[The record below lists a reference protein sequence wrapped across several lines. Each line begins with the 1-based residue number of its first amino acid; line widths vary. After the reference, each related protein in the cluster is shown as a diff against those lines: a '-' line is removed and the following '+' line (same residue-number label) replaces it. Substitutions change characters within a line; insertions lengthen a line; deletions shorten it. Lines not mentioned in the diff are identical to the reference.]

1 MPLPLL
7 ESLKAADAGS
17 RRDDVVAGVITA
29 ILLVPQAMAYA
40 HLAGLPAQA
49 GLVASIVPPVIYA
62 VFGSSRSLAVGP
74 VAVAALMVAHALAD
88 FAADD
93 RALWSVGAMILAAE
107 AGAVLLLM
115 RLFRL
120 GSLVH
125 FVSHP
130 VLYGFTSGAALLIIV
145 SQLPLLLGLSIPR
158 AEAGHTLVAISQQWP
173 GSDGLTLGLALVSI
187 VILLL
192 SRRPLQMLLV
202 RLGVP
207 AGPAGLASKAMPLS
221 VVLGALLL
229 VGLLPPEQR
238 QGLQLVGEI
247 GRGIP
252 LPDWAALW
260 SSGWIEL
267 APSAA
272 LIALVG
278 YVESIAVARVL
289 GHRRRQKVDADQELT
304 ALGLANI
311 GAAVVG
317 TMPVAGGFSR
327 SVVNFEA
334 GARTQ
339 VAALITSALVAM
351 VAVFFTQV
359 FETLPKA
366 VLAAIIVVAVAQL
379 VDWKSARA
387 VFAYDRGD
395 GATLVV
401 TMLGVLIFG
410 IDAGLVLGVLLAIAL
425 YLRKTSVPHIAIM
438 GRVPGTE
445 HFRNVNR
452 HQVECTPGLLIAR
465 VDENL
470 YFANIAMVE
479 DFVEQ
484 ALQARAVQEP
494 PVRAL
499 LLVMSAVSAID
510 ASAEEALLHW
520 EESLAERGVELHFAE
535 VKGPVWDQVAPSP
548 LGQRMAGRVHLST
561 HTAVQSLAPHC
572 AAEGAP
578 ELSKS

>member
-1 MPLPLL
+1 
-7 ESLKAADAGS
+7 
-17 RRDDVVAGVITA
+17 
-29 ILLVPQAMAYA
+29 
-40 HLAGLPAQA
+40 
-49 GLVASIVPPVIYA
+49 
-62 VFGSSRSLAVGP
+62 
-74 VAVAALMVAHALAD
+74 
-88 FAADD
+88 
-93 RALWSVGAMILAAE
+93 
-107 AGAVLLLM
+107 
-115 RLFRL
+115 
-120 GSLVH
+120 
-125 FVSHP
+125 
-130 VLYGFTSGAALLIIV
+130 
-145 SQLPLLLGLSIPR
+145 
-158 AEAGHTLVAISQQWP
+158 
-173 GSDGLTLGLALVSI
+173 
-187 VILLL
+187 
-192 SRRPLQMLLV
+192 
-202 RLGVP
+202 
-207 AGPAGLASKAMPLS
+207 MPLS
-221 VVLGALLL
+221 VVIGALLL
-229 VGLLPPEQR
+229 VTVLAPEQR
-238 QGLQLVGEI
+238 QSLALVGEI

-260 SSGWIEL
+260 GAGWIEL

-304 ALGLANI
+304 ALGLANLS
-311 GAAVVG
+311 AAVTG
-317 TMPVAGGFSR
+317 AMPVAGGFSR

-339 VAALITSALVAM
+339 VAALITAALVAV
-351 VAVFFTQV
+351 VAFFFTGV

-401 TMLGVLIFG
+401 TMLGVLMFG

-425 YLRKTSVPHIAIM
+425 YLRKTSTPHIAIM

-445 HFRNVNR
+445 HFRNLQR
-452 HQVECTPGLLIAR
+452 HEVECTPGLLIAR

-479 DFVEQ
+479 DVVEG
-484 ALQARAVQEP
+484 ALLQRHTQDA

-520 EESLAERGVELHFAE
+520 EESLAERGISLHLAE
-535 VKGPVWDQVAPSP
+535 VKGPVWDQLAPSP
-548 LGQRMAGRVHLST
+548 FGQRVAGRVHLST
-561 HTAVQSLAPHC
+561 YTAVQALAQQC
-572 AAEGAP
+572 APQTEAVGLGA
-578 ELSKS
+578 